1 MGKIICFGI
10 AESGSPV
17 MSPTTDT
24 ASVSSES
31 DISQSEPISIGK
43 VLQVV
48 TLLIAVALW
57 HVVIEKDCLY
67 LGLTS

>member
-1 MGKIICFGI
+1 MGVKCMIKTFCVT
-10 AESGSPV
+10 ESGSPV

-48 TLLIAVALW
+48 TVHSLLVVVAFW
-57 HVVIEKDCLY
+57 HVIM
-67 LGLTS
+67 S